1 MNASR
6 TPEQIEGDIN
16 NVRDR
21 VDSTL
26 ETLEQRLDAKRLV
39 GEGLNYVRNTPAV
52 KYATTA
58 AASAR
63 RAARQYPVPTAV
75 AGAGLLGLIIWGLTS
90 RLNSRTNRQG
100 MRRMS
105 DTAANWL
112 SIARNSMK
120 DSMDSTADTAVG
132 STAASTAA
140 STANFMAE
148 STRRARQQT
157 RDAAGRAWRGI
168 EHAGSEARTV
178 VRKHPMAASAVGLA
192 MIAIATAAAI
202 PALRH
207 RIGR

>member
-6 TPEQIEGDIN
+6 TPAQIEGDIN
-16 NVRDR
+16 DVRDR

-26 ETLEQRLDAKRLV
+26 NSLEQRLDAKRLIR
-39 GEGLNYVRNTPAV
+39 EGLDYARNTQAV
-52 KYATTA
+52 KVATNA

-63 RAARQYPVPTAV
+63 RTAREHPVPAAI
-75 AGAGLLGLIIWGLTS
+75 AGASLLGLIVWGLS
-90 RLNSRTNRQG
+90 SGWRSRTERQG

-105 DTAANWL
+105 DTAADWL
-112 SIARNSMK
+112 THARRYMK
-120 DSMDSTADTAVG
+120 DSTAESSAT
-132 STAASTAA
+132 SAATSAA
-140 STANFMAE
+140 TTLAE
-148 STRRARQQT
+148 STRRARQRT
-157 RDAAGRAWRGI
+157 RDAAGRAWQGI

-192 MIAIATAAAI
+192 MIAIATAAAV

>member
-16 NVRDR
+16 DVRDR

-26 ETLEQRLDAKRLV
+26 DTLEQRLDAKRMIR
-39 GEGLNYVRNTPAV
+39 EGLNYVRNTPAV

-58 AASAR
+58 AVSAGR
-63 RAARQYPVPTAV
+63 TAREHPLPSAI
-75 AGAGLLGLIIWGLTS
+75 AGASLLGLIVWGLTS

-112 SIARNSMK
+112 TNARNSMK
-120 DSMDSTADTAVG
+120 DSMPDSTAG
-132 STAASTAA
+132 STAASTAKY
-140 STANFMAE
+140 MVE
-148 STRRARQQT
+148 STRRARQRT
-157 RDAAGRAWRGI
+157 HDAAGRAWQGI
-168 EHAGSEARTV
+168 EHAGSEARAV

-192 MIAIATAAAI
+192 MIAIATAAAV
-202 PALRH
+202 PTLRQ